1 MKNSRDAIKEI
12 ESLEKYSQFRLN
24 ARKSINSKISNKD
37 EKHLI
42 EDIEYRIKRVFE
54 KLGKPNYNASNY
66 EEQMDK
72 LKNTFIKAIQSDD
85 RIYDFFRYRISDL
98 LDDQLSRAEITS
110 MAEFGIRKMD
120 PKYDENKLDSY
131 PLKRQLS
138 QDYLDLVTLLLRS
151 NYRQ

>member
-54 KLGKPNYNASNY
+54 KLEKPNYNASNY
-66 EEQMDK
+66 EEQMHK

-98 LDDQLSRAEITS
+98 LDDQSSRAEITS

-138 QDYLDLVTLLLRS
+138 QDYLDLVNLLLR
-151 NYRQ
+151 